1 MKGLVIFLLIVV
13 GLSLFSF
20 MAISSSTNNKN
31 INQDSKNIQFKTFTS
46 AVCETK
52 NNLLYCKDVL
62 FINCNGKLSKAGDI
76 KECNGFKIDNKV
88 TGFAVLENPK
98 NI

>member
-1 MKGLVIFLLIVV
+1 MKGMVTFLLILA

-52 NNLLYCKDVL
+52 TNLNYCRDEL
-62 FINCNGKLSKAGDI
+62 FVNCSGKISKADDV
-76 KECNGFKIDNKV
+76 KECNGFKIGNKV